1 VTTRPVSAPAN
12 VYIRRYQSNDVSDVF
27 EAVRE
32 SLNELQPW
40 MPWSHPTYSIHESRS
55 WLQAQ
60 IAAFDQR
67 TAFEFAIAGDDGR
80 YLGACGLNQIDHANR
95 RANLG
100 YWVRTTASNQ
110 GVATRAVGVLRD
122 WAFAH
127 TDLIRLEIVAAVDN
141 IGSCR
146 VAEKAGAVREGTLTN
161 RLLLHG
167 VAHDAAIFSFTRPV
181 ARLGG

>member
-1 VTTRPVSAPAN
+1 MGPVSAPAN
-12 VYIRRYQSNDVSDVF
+12 VHIRRFQPNDVSDVF

-32 SLNELQPW
+32 SLTELQPW
-40 MPWSHPTYSIHESRS
+40 MPWSHPGYSLYESRS
-55 WLQAQ
+55 WVQAQ

-67 TAFEFAIAGDDGR
+67 TAFEFAIIRDDGR

-100 YWVRTTASNQ
+100 YWVRSSATNH

-122 WAFAH
+122 WAFKQ
-127 TDLIRLEIVAAVDN
+127 TDLIRLEIVVAIDN
-141 IGSCR
+141 MPSYR
-146 VAEKAGAVREGTLTN
+146 VAEKAGAVREGTLRN

-167 VAHDAAIFSFTRPV
+167 RAHDAAIFSFTKPI
-181 ARLGG
+181 AGPQG

>member
-12 VYIRRYQSNDVSDVF
+12 VHIRRYQPSDVSDVF

-32 SLNELQPW
+32 SLPELQPW
-40 MPWSHPTYSIHESRS
+40 MPWSHPAYSIHESRS

-60 IAAFDQR
+60 IAAFEQR
-67 TAFEFAIAGDDGR
+67 TAFEFAIIDDDGR

-100 YWVRTTASNQ
+100 YWVRTSATNR

-127 TDLIRLEIVAAVDN
+127 TDLIRLEIVIAVGN
-141 IGSCR
+141 LASGR
-146 VAEKAGAVREGTLTN
+146 VAEKAGAVREGTLHK
-161 RLLLHG
+161 RLMLRG
-167 VAHDAAIFSFTRPV
+167 VAQDAAIFSLTRTVPGSH
-181 ARLGG
+181 L

>member
-1 VTTRPVSAPAN
+1 MSTRPVIAPAN
-12 VYIRRYQSNDVSDVF
+12 VHIRRYQLSDVSDVF

-32 SLNELQPW
+32 SLTELQAW
-40 MPWSHPTYSIHESRS
+40 MPWSHPAYSIHESRS

-67 TAFEFAIAGDDGR
+67 TAFEFAMIDDDGR

-100 YWVRTTASNQ
+100 YWVRTSATNQ
-110 GVATRAVGVLRD
+110 GVATRAVRVLRD
-122 WAFAH
+122 WAFAY
-127 TDLIRLEIVAAVDN
+127 TDLIRLEIVIAIDN
-141 IGSCR
+141 VASCR
-146 VAEKAGAVREGTLTN
+146 VAEKAGAFREGTLKN

-167 VAHDAAIFSFTRPV
+167 AAHDAAVFSFTRTVPGV
-181 ARLGG
+181 RV

>member
-1 VTTRPVSAPAN
+1 VN
-12 VYIRRYQSNDVSDVF
+12 VHIRRYQPNDVSDVF

-32 SLNELQPW
+32 SLSELQLW
-40 MPWSHPTYSIHESRS
+40 MPWSHPAYSIHESRS

-67 TAFEFAIAGDDGR
+67 TAFEFAIIDDDGR

-100 YWVRTTASNQ
+100 YWVRTSATNR

-122 WAFAH
+122 WAFAY
-127 TDLIRLEIVAAVDN
+127 TDLIRLEIVIAVGN
-141 IGSCR
+141 IASCR
-146 VAEKAGAVREGTLTN
+146 VAEKAGSVREGTLTS
-161 RLLLHG
+161 RLLLRG
-167 VAHDAAIFSFTRPV
+167 VAHDAAIFSLTRPV
-181 ARLGG
+181 PGSPG